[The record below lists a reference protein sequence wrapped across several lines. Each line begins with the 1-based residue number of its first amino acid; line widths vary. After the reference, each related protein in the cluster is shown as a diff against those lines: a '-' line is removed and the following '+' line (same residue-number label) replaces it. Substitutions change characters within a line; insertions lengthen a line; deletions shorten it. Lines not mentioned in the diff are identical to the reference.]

1 MPTENVKSEPG
12 KVFIKNEDGEMQELA
27 MCEFHTEDNND
38 DAVDAMRYAIENTK
52 GYEATAT
59 ITMTKEESRRFQKM
73 LGIQKIKRKRFIKLL
88 MGCGIQ
94 KNAAT
99 QFANIVHKAIGHYTP
114 MTVQRII
121 EWLIIQTE
129 EVRKRNENRENKNTG
144 EIASKQV

>member
-1 MPTENVKSEPG
+1 MPTEKVKSELG
-12 KVFIKNEDGEMQELA
+12 KIFMKTADGEIQELA

-129 EVRKRNENRENKNTG
+129 EARKRNEKFDRENSNDN
-144 EIASKQV
+144 

>member
-1 MPTENVKSEPG
+1 MPTEDAKLELGKAFIKTEDG
-12 KVFIKNEDGEMQELA
+12 KVQELA

-73 LGIQKIKRKRFIKLL
+73 LGVQKIKRKRFIKLL

-129 EVRKRNENRENKNTG
+129 EARKRNEKFARENSNDN
-144 EIASKQV
+144 

>member
-1 MPTENVKSEPG
+1 MPTEDVKLEPG
-12 KVFIKNEDGEMQELA
+12 KVFMKTADGEIQELA

-99 QFANIVHKAIGHYTP
+99 QFANIVHKSIGHYTP

-129 EVRKRNENRENKNTG
+129 EVRKRNEKFARENSNDN
-144 EIASKQV
+144 

>member
-1 MPTENVKSEPG
+1 MPTEDVKQELG
-12 KVFIKNEDGEMQELA
+12 KAFIKTADGEIQELA

-59 ITMTKEESRRFQKM
+59 ITMTREESRRFQKM

-94 KNAAT
+94 KNAT
-99 QFANIVHKAIGHYTP
+99 IQFANIVHKAIGHYTP

-121 EWLIIQTE
+121 EWMIIQTE
-129 EVRKRNENRENKNTG
+129 EARKRNGKFARENSNDN
-144 EIASKQV
+144 

>member
-1 MPTENVKSEPG
+1 MPTEDAKLELGKAFIKTEDG
-12 KVFIKNEDGEMQELA
+12 KVQELA
-27 MCEFHTEDNND
+27 MYEFPDKDNN
-38 DAVDAMRYAIENTK
+38 DAVDAIRYATENTN
-52 GYEATAT
+52 GYKVIATFT
-59 ITMTKEESRRFQKM
+59 RRFQKM

-129 EVRKRNENRENKNTG
+129 EARKRNEKFARENSNDN
-144 EIASKQV
+144 